1 MEVHII
7 AGSKSDEEIV
17 NKIGQTLK
25 DRGIT
30 FTIDYA
36 SAHREPERVN
46 KIVKN
51 STAHVYISVAG
62 LAAALPGFIASITDK
77 PVIGLPICSKNSAL
91 NGLDALLSIVQ
102 MPKGVPVGCV
112 GINASENA
120 ALLAERIIKAKMGK
134 SNT

>member
-1 MEVHII
+1 MEVLIV

-25 DRGIT
+25 DKNIT

-51 STAHVYISVAG
+51 STAHVFIAVAG

-77 PVIGLPICSKNSAL
+77 PVIGLPVCSKNSAL

-102 MPKGVPVGCV
+102 MPKGVPVACV
-112 GINASENA
+112 GINSSENA
-120 ALLAERIIKAKMGK
+120 ALLAERIIKTKTSK
-134 SNT
+134 STT